1 MTPADAH
8 AEEGLYA
15 WVGGFLLVA
24 LVFLLAWWISRQPP
38 LPKPPPLPPKYSARL
53 RQRLQKRGKS
63 TAPEDAADGEA
74 ASGSL
79 AQNSTDLNDQG
90 HSSPPKSTRKEAHHG
105 RRS

>member
-1 MTPADAH
+1 MTPADTHAH
-8 AEEGLYA
+8 EGLYA

-38 LPKPPPLPPKYSARL
+38 LPKAPPPPPKYSARL
-53 RQRLQKRGKS
+53 RQRLQKRGNNA
-63 TAPEDAADGEA
+63 APSEAADGQA

-79 AQNSTDLNDQG
+79 SQPSAASTDRG
-90 HSSPPKSTRKEAHHG
+90 HSSPRSTRKESHHG